1 MPSAN
6 TQAQIDAAA
15 AAHEELAR
23 RVAQADAA
31 AAHGPRMLELQAMV
45 DGFAAADR
53 QFLQL
58 PGGTKHAGMR
68 RLVAITLWAGMANW
82 ERGYIHEYA
91 GTKGLHHPTTEVCA
105 SLLSPHF
112 TFWQPCALHAL
123 AFWLMKCLFRCP
135 RATVASL
142 LQR

>member
-53 QFLQL
+53 HFLQL

-68 RLVAITLWAGMANW
+68 RLVALTLWAGMANW

-91 GTKGLHHPTTEVCA
+91 GTKGLHHPTTEVPA
-105 SLLSPHF
+105 PAFAPFYWVTAVMMSWTLFPF
-112 TFWQPCALHAL
+112 AVTFWLVTL
-123 AFWLMKCLFRCP
+123 
-135 RATVASL
+135 S
-142 LQR
+142 